1 MLRFTKMQAA
11 GNDFIV
17 VDATKKPLRLSV
29 RKIRTLADRHY
40 GIGFDQLLIVKKSE
54 SERADFGYQIFN
66 ADGSEAEMCGNGAR
80 CFALFVLS
88 HGLTKKRKIAVEA
101 KHGLITLEVVEQN
114 TVRVNMGKALFA
126 PEKIPFCSE
135 SFESKVFGKA
145 TLYKLKGSNK
155 GNWFGVVNMGNPHA
169 VFVMD
174 DAMDVR
180 LKGLARSLRHKEMFP
195 EGVNVS
201 VLAVLTEKAARL
213 RVDERGVGETLACGS
228 GACAA
233 FSLAH
238 QIGLLG
244 KKAAIQMPGG
254 QVTVE
259 IDENDNVFLTGSAVE
274 VFEGC
279 TPKVKKERRHD

>member
-1 MLRFTKMQAA
+1 MLQFTKMQAA

-17 VDATKKPLRLSV
+17 VDATKKPLRLSAG
-29 RKIRTLADRHY
+29 KIRCLADRHY
-40 GIGFDQLLIVKKSE
+40 GIGFDQLLVVKKSD
-54 SERADFGYQIFN
+54 SDCADFGYQIFN

-80 CFALFVLS
+80 CFAIFVLR
-88 HGLTKKRKIAVEA
+88 HGLTEKRKIAVEA

-126 PEKIPFCSE
+126 PEEIPFCTE
-135 SFESKVFGKA
+135 GFESKIFGKA
-145 TLYKLKGSNK
+145 TLYKLKDSNK
-155 GNWFGVVNMGNPHA
+155 GKWFGVVNMGNPHA

-174 DAMDVR
+174 DAMEAP
-180 LKGLARSLRHKEMFP
+180 LKGLARSIRHKERFP

-201 VLAVLTEKAARL
+201 VLAVLTEKTARL

-238 QIGLLG
+238 QMGLLG
-244 KKAAIQMPGG
+244 EKAAIQMPGG

-274 VFEGC
+274 VFEGR
-279 TPKVKKERRHD
+279 TARMRKERRHD